1 MNDSKINE
9 VYQYITEMHN
19 KYLKKYGVV
28 LPNLKKKGKYTK
40 DALTLVYLAQGY
52 PDTKVISKKELNEF
66 IQKFYNDVLDVL
78 HALHLGSQK
87 GFFILS

>member
-40 DALTLVYLAQGY
+40 T
-52 PDTKVISKKELNEF
+52 
-66 IQKFYNDVLDVL
+66 
-78 HALHLGSQK
+78 H
-87 GFFILS
+87 

>member
-28 LPNLKKKGKYTK
+28 LPNLR
-40 DALTLVYLAQGY
+40 
-52 PDTKVISKKELNEF
+52 KKEN
-66 IQKFYNDVLDVL
+66 
-78 HALHLGSQK
+78 
-87 GFFILS
+87 ILKTH